1 MRRVSLTLL
10 TMAVVLALPS
20 AAGAISRGTP
30 DTTHPM
36 VAALG
41 GLDPDSGLVYAGC
54 NATLVSD
61 TVLVTA
67 GHCVTP
73 GAAPP
78 VELLRVNF
86 SADAS
91 PDSEG
96 WLPAAAM
103 HNHPQATFVRGS
115 MEDVG
120 VVVLPPGAAPDVPHA
135 TLPTAGRLAALAA
148 HGKLIGESFDLVGY
162 GCDHFAANSG
172 PGSYVCQPPPVR
184 KYATAPF
191 GGLTKKW
198 LTLRVNGVATGEGGT
213 CRGDSGSPAFLPGT
227 LEVVAVTTGGGGP
240 WCRENA
246 YDYRLDTETA
256 RGFLAD
262 YVDLP

>member
-1 MRRVSLTLL
+1 
-10 TMAVVLALPS
+10 
-20 AAGAISRGTP
+20 
-30 DTTHPM
+30 M

-41 GLDPDSGLVYAGC
+41 ELDPETGLVFVGC
-54 NATLVSD
+54 NATLVSE

-91 PDSEG
+91 PDADG
-96 WLPAAAM
+96 WLPVAAM
-103 HNHPQATFVRGS
+103 HHHPEATFVRGS

-120 VVVLPPGAAPDVPHA
+120 VVVLPAGAAPDVPHA
-135 TLPTAGRLAALAA
+135 TLPTAGRLSTLAA
-148 HGKLIGESFDLVGY
+148 HGGMIGESLDLVGY

-172 PGSYVCQPPPVR
+172 PGSFIGQPPPVR
-184 KYATAPF
+184 KFATAPF
-191 GGLTKKW
+191 GGLTKTW
-198 LTLRVNGVATGEGGT
+198 LTLRMNGVATDEGGT
-213 CRGDSGSPAFLPGT
+213 CHGDSGSPAFLPGT
-227 LEVVAVTTGGGGP
+227 LEVVAVTTGGGGF
-240 WCRENA
+240 WCRENG

-256 RGFLAD
+256 RDFLAD